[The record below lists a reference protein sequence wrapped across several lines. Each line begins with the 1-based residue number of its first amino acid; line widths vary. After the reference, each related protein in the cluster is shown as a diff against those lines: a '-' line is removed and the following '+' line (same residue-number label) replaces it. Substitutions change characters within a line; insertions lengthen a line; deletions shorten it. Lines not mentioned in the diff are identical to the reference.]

1 MKELVLMKELV
12 PMNDYG
18 IFANTMYEAM
28 VDSRF
33 VADIFEK
40 DHRHVLEAIRNLI
53 DEESGYSSIFRRSN
67 FRQSCYVNAQNK
79 KQPCYV
85 MTRDGFTALV
95 MGFTGARANQFK
107 EAYIRRFNEMEEQ
120 IMMLQVL
127 REQYRPL
134 TDAIQD
140 THDNPQPYDYS
151 NEADMLN
158 RIVTGMTARKYREE
172 KKIAKSE
179 SIRPYLSMEQAEL
192 MDYLQ
197 RVDVGLIYSVPNYQ
211 ERRQKLEWCA
221 MKWHSKGHKACTEIG

>member
-1 MKELVLMKELV
+1 MKELV

-18 IFANTMYEAM
+18 IFVSRRYEAM

-33 VADIFEK
+33 VAEIFEK
-40 DHRHVLEAIRNLI
+40 EHKDVLRAIKNILEKSGFSAEFNQRNFAPVKYI
-53 DEESGYSSIFRRSN
+53 DERNR
-67 FRQSCYVNAQNK
+67 
-79 KQPCYV
+79 KQPGYV

-95 MGFTGARANQFK
+95 MGFTGAKADRFK

-120 IMMLQVL
+120 IVMLQTL

-140 THDNPQPYDYS
+140 THENSQPYDYS
-151 NEADMLN
+151 NEADLLN
-158 RIVTGMTARKYREE
+158 RIVTGMTARKYRESRN
-172 KKIAKSE
+172 IAKSE
-179 SIRPYLSMEQAEL
+179 SIRAYFSAEEREL

-211 ERRQKLEWCA
+211 ERKQKLEWCA
-221 MKWHSKGHKACTEIG
+221 MKWQSKRHKACTEIE

>member
-1 MKELVLMKELV
+1 
-12 PMNDYG
+12 MNEYG
-18 IFANTMYEAM
+18 IFANTKYEAM

-33 VADIFEK
+33 VADVFEK

-53 DEESGYSSIFRRSN
+53 CEGSGYSSIFRRTN
-67 FRQSCYVNAQNK
+67 FRQSFYVNGQNK

-120 IMMLQVL
+120 IVMLQAL

-151 NEADMLN
+151 NEADLLN
-158 RIVTGMTARKYREE
+158 RIVTGMTARKYRESHN
-172 KKIAKSE
+172 IARSG
-179 SIRPYLSMEQAEL
+179 SIRPYLSEEQREL

-211 ERRQKLEWCA
+211 ERKQKLEWCA
-221 MKWHSKGHKACTEIG
+221 MKWHSKRHKACIE